1 MEFLKLINKKI
12 EDISEQQLHLEYR
25 IESNVEPVLK
35 QLNSDLVNIQESMN
49 NLDNTVQALQKTPP
63 SELKCYQQQVIYNIF
78 AKNQLNIYSLKAAIN
93 EAAELG
99 IDLNI
104 DFVINKIFFCFNYN
118 LFILLRNMENM
129 EEY

>member
-35 QLNSDLVNIQESMN
+35 QLNSDLVTIQESMN

-63 SELKCYQQQVIYNIF
+63 SELKWYQQQVIYNIF
-78 AKNQLNIYSLKAAIN
+78 AKNQLNIYSLKAAID

-129 EEY
+129 EEF

>member
-12 EDISEQQLHLEYR
+12 EDISEQQLHLEFR

-35 QLNSDLVNIQESMN
+35 QLNSDLVTIQESMN
-49 NLDNTVQALQKTPP
+49 NLDNTVQALQKTPS
-63 SELKCYQQQVIYNIF
+63 SELKWYQQQVIYNIF
-78 AKNQLNIYSLKAAIN
+78 AKNQLNIYSLEAAID

-99 IDLNI
+99 IDFKI